1 LESQTNKLER
11 LTQLVKPE
19 KILKIKL
26 NQQQGTDSYNPI
38 GGIVHKGG
46 AGFGHCLSVINT
58 SNNWYEINDEN
69 VALIS
74 ETEVI
79 QLLESNGVLLLYQK
93 DQNHQKRNNLLKQ
106 KNTLDN
112 EDWTNQKGPQ
122 KHHDNTGE
130 TVRKEQIALKKQE
143 PNFFRFSRRK
153 KFIKRK
159 RNQWTKIYLEKG
171 KRHFYDPD
179 KKCFY
184 TPRV

>member
-1 LESQTNKLER
+1 
-11 LTQLVKPE
+11 
-19 KILKIKL
+19 L
-26 NQQQGTDSYNPI
+26 NQQQGTDSYNLI

-58 SNNWYEINDEN
+58 SNDWYEINDEN

-93 DQNHQKRNNLLKQ
+93 DQNHQKHNNLLKQ

-112 EDWTNQKGPQ
+112 KDGRNKKGLQ

-143 PNFFRFSRRK
+143 SNFFRFSRRK
-153 KFIKRK
+153 KFIERK

-171 KRHFYDPD
+171 KRHYYDQD

-184 TPRV
+184 TARV